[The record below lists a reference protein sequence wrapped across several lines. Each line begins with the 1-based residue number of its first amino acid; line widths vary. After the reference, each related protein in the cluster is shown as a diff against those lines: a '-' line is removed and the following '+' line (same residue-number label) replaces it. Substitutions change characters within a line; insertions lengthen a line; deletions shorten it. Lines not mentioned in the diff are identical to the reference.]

1 MEKNKT
7 FQKNIS
13 EGSDL
18 IPPEVRKKIIEM
30 DRNEQGKRMTKRPQ

>member
-13 EGSDL
+13 ERSDL